1 LSAVLVGRSN
11 EQAVLRGLLER
22 VADGLSGSLVL
33 RGEAGIGKT
42 VLLDEAIE
50 SAREAGMRT
59 VRLTGVES
67 ETQLGYAG
75 LHLFLRPFADHIE
88 KLPGPQRSALQ
99 STFGLVEAAQTNRF
113 LVALG
118 VLTLLA
124 DVASDAPVLCVVDDA
139 QWLDPESEAVLAFVA
154 RRLYAERIVLLFA
167 VREPSDRS
175 PLLVGVPDLSIG
187 ALDDPDASALLLS
200 SSAGRLSSVVGARII
215 AETGGNPLA
224 LVELVRQLSP
234 AQLTGSAPLPE
245 PLLPVGDSVQEAFR
259 RRVNELTPEARLML
273 TVAAAEPNGSQ
284 ALLWRT
290 AERLGVD
297 PEAAASVDLSDLVE
311 FSPRVAFRH
320 PLVRSVAYHVTPL
333 PERRLIH
340 KALAAETDPVEQPD
354 RIAWHLGLAAGGPD
368 EGVAAQLEQ
377 AAVRA
382 RDRGGYAA
390 TVTFLSRAAE
400 LTVDEPTRGR
410 RLLAAAEAALSAGQ
424 PQWAG
429 ALLDEAMPRL
439 GDPLAHAQASRL
451 QGAILF
457 NGGKVAEATPVL
469 LEAVR
474 AFAPID
480 ARTAREALL
489 EAFEAGQYAGWSPKQ
504 ERMTEIAR
512 AAQALPAMV
521 DSEASATDLLLAGC
535 AARVALGYPAAV
547 PLLRRAIAMLDADDL
562 EPGEAL
568 RRLAMGCV
576 VAGEL
581 CDDRAH
587 RALALRCV
595 RLARDNGALMVLS
608 VALTDLAAMA
618 HVSAGEF
625 DAAHASH
632 VEGRE
637 ILAATGP
644 GVSGSAGLVKLYELA
659 WRGQEDVA
667 RESAA
672 AIAKEASDAGRG
684 LQGHFAQYCMTVLEL
699 GLGNYQAAL
708 RHALHVHEQDT
719 LFIGT
724 QVLPELVEAA
734 VRASERERAEE
745 ALEQLSE
752 RALASG
758 TSLALGLLARSR
770 ALLADDAEA
779 DTLYQDAILQLRAS
793 MAAPQLARAHLLYG
807 EWLRRQRRKSDARD
821 QLRIA
826 EEMFDSMGAAAF
838 AERARIELLAA
849 GERVLRARSRNSD
862 LTSQEAQ
869 IAQLVSEGNTNRDIA
884 AQLFLSPATVEYHLR
899 KVFRKLGVT
908 SRTQLAVAMIS
919 DSS

>member
-1 LSAVLVGRSN
+1 LSPVLVGRSN
-11 EQAVLRGLLER
+11 ELAVLRGLLER
-22 VADGLSGSLVL
+22 VAQGLSGSLVL

-42 VLLDEAIE
+42 ALLDEAIE
-50 SAREAGMRT
+50 TAREAGMRT

-75 LHLFLRPFADHIE
+75 LHLFLLQFADHIE
-88 KLPGPQRSALQ
+88 TLPGPQRKALQ
-99 STFGLVEAAQTNRF
+99 STFGVVEAAQTNRF

-124 DVASDAPVLCVVDDA
+124 DVASDAPVVCVVDDA

-154 RRLYAERIVLLFA
+154 RRLYAERIVLVFA
-167 VREPSDRS
+167 VREPSERS
-175 PLLVGVPDLSIG
+175 PLLIGVPDLSIG
-187 ALDDPDASALLLS
+187 ALDDSDASALLLS
-200 SSAGRLSSVVGARII
+200 SSPGRLSSVVGARII

-224 LVELVRQLSP
+224 LVELARQLSP

-320 PLVRSVAYHVTPL
+320 SLVRSAAYHATPL

-340 KALAAETDPVEQPD
+340 KALAAETDAVEEPD

-377 AAVRA
+377 AAGRA

-439 GDPLAHAQASRL
+439 GDPLTHAQASRL

-457 NGGKVAEATPVL
+457 NGGKVAEATTVL

-489 EAFEAGQYAGWSPKQ
+489 EAFEAGQYAGWSPRQ
-504 ERMTEIAR
+504 ERMAEIAR
-512 AAQALPAMV
+512 AAQALPAMF
-521 DSEASATDLLLAGC
+521 DSEASATDLLLAGS

-547 PLLRRAIAMLDADDL
+547 PLLRRAIATLDADDL
-562 EPGEAL
+562 EPGEGL

-581 CDDRAH
+581 YDDRAH

-595 RLARDNGALMVLS
+595 RLARNNGAVMVLS

-618 HVSAGEF
+618 HVSAGDF

-644 GVSGSAGLVKLYELA
+644 GVSGSAGVVKLYELA
-659 WRGQEDVA
+659 WRGAEDDA

-684 LQGHFAQYCMTVLEL
+684 LQGHFAQYCMTILEL
-699 GLGNYQAAL
+699 GLGNYEAAL
-708 RHALHVHEQDT
+708 RHALYVHEQDS

-734 VRASERERAEE
+734 VRAGKRERAEQ

-758 TSLALGLLARSR
+758 TSLAMGLLARSR

-793 MAAPQLARAHLLYG
+793 TAAPQLARAHLLYG

-821 QLRIA
+821 QLRVA
-826 EEMFDSMGAAAF
+826 GEMFDSMGAAAF

-849 GERVLRARSRNSD
+849 GERVLRARPRPSD
-862 LTSQEAQ
+862 LTSQEAH
-869 IAQLVSEGNTNRDIA
+869 IARLVSEGNTNRDIA

>member
-1 LSAVLVGRSN
+1 VLVGRSN
-11 EQAVLRGLLER
+11 ERDALSGLLAQ
-22 VADGLSGSLVL
+22 VAEGLSGALVL

-42 VLLDEAIE
+42 VLLDEVID

-59 VRLTGVES
+59 VRVTGVES

-75 LHLFLRPFADHIE
+75 LHLFLLPFADHIE
-88 KLPGPQRSALQ
+88 RLPGPQRNALQ
-99 STFGLVEAAQTNRF
+99 STFGLVEAAQANSF

-124 DVASDAPVLCVVDDA
+124 DVASDAPVVCVVDDA

-167 VREPSDRS
+167 VREPSERS

-187 ALDDPDASALLLS
+187 ALDDHEASALLLS
-200 SSAGRLSSVVGARII
+200 STAGRLSLIVGARII
-215 AETGGNPLA
+215 TETGGNPLA
-224 LVELVRQLSP
+224 LVELAGQLSS
-234 AQLTGSAPLPE
+234 AQLTGAAPLPE
-245 PLLPVGDSVQEAFR
+245 PLLPVGDLVQEAFR

-297 PEAAASVDLSDLVE
+297 PEVAGSDDLGDLVE

-320 PLVRSVAYHVTPL
+320 PLVRSVAYHATPL

-340 KALAAETDPVEQPD
+340 KALAAETDAVEQPD
-354 RIAWHLGLAAGGPD
+354 RVAWHLGLAAGGPD

-382 RDRGGYAA
+382 RDRGGYAT

-424 PQWAG
+424 PQRAG
-429 ALLDEAMPRL
+429 ALLDEAKPRL

-457 NGGKVAEATPVL
+457 NGGHVAEATPVL

-489 EAFEAGQYAGWSPKQ
+489 EAFEAGQYAGWSPRQ
-504 ERMTEIAR
+504 ERMGEIAR
-512 AAQALPAMV
+512 AAEALPAMV

-535 AARVALGYPAAV
+535 AARVAFGYPAAV
-547 PLLRRAIAMLDADDL
+547 PLLRRAVAMLDADDL
-562 EPGEAL
+562 DPGEGL

-625 DAAHASH
+625 DAADASH
-632 VEGRE
+632 AEGRE

-644 GVSGSAGLVKLYELA
+644 GISGSAGLVKLYELA
-659 WRGQEDVA
+659 WRGQEDDA
-667 RESAA
+667 RKSAA
-672 AIAKEASDAGRG
+672 AIVKEANEAGRG
-684 LQGHFAQYCMTVLEL
+684 LQDHFAQYCMVTLEL
-699 GLGNYQAAL
+699 GLGNYEAAL
-708 RHALHVHEQDT
+708 RHALHVYEQDT

-734 VRASERERAEE
+734 VRAGERERAEQ
-745 ALEQLSE
+745 ALEQLVE

-758 TSLALGLLARSR
+758 MPLALGLLARSR
-770 ALLADDAEA
+770 ALLATDADA
-779 DTLYQDAILQLRAS
+779 DPFYRDAIVQLQAS
-793 MAAPQLARAHLLYG
+793 LAAPQLARAHLLYG

-838 AERARIELLAA
+838 AERARMELLAA
-849 GERVLRARSRNSD
+849 GERVERTTPRRSE
-862 LTSQEAQ
+862 LTPREAQ
-869 IAQLVSEGNTNRDIA
+869 IARLVSEGNTNRDIA

-908 SRTQLAVAMIS
+908 SRTQLAVAMLS

>member
-1 LSAVLVGRSN
+1 VLVGRSK
-11 EQAVLRGLLER
+11 EREVLSGLLAR
-22 VADGLSGSLVL
+22 VAEGLSGALVL

-42 VLLDEAIE
+42 VLLDEVIE
-50 SAREAGMRT
+50 SAREAEMRT

-75 LHLFLRPFADHIE
+75 LHLFLLPFADHIE
-88 KLPGPQRSALQ
+88 KLPAPQRKALQ
-99 STFGLVEAAQTNRF
+99 STFGLIEAAQPNRF

-124 DVASDAPVLCVVDDA
+124 DVASEAPVVCVVDDA

-154 RRLYAERIVLLFA
+154 RRLYAERIVLVFA
-167 VREPSDRS
+167 VREPSERS
-175 PLLVGVPDLSIG
+175 PLLVGVPDLSV
-187 ALDDPDASALLLS
+187 APLDAHDASALLLS
-200 SSAGRLSSVVGARII
+200 STTGRLSSVVGGRII
-215 AETGGNPLA
+215 AESGGNPLA
-224 LVELVRQLSP
+224 LVELSRQLSR

-245 PLLPVGDSVQEAFR
+245 PLLPVGESVREAFR
-259 RRVNELTPEARLML
+259 RRVNGLTPAARLML

-297 PEAAASVDLSDLVE
+297 PEAAGSAALSDLVE
-311 FSPRVAFRH
+311 FIPRVVFRH
-320 PLVRSVAYHVTPL
+320 PLVRSVAYHAAPVPQ
-333 PERRLIH
+333 RRLIH
-340 KALAAETDPVEQPD
+340 QALAAETDAVGQPD
-354 RIAWHLGLAAGGPD
+354 RVAWHLGLAADGPD

-377 AAVRA
+377 AAERA

-410 RLLAAAEAALSAGQ
+410 RLLAAAEAALSSGQ
-424 PQWAG
+424 HQWAG

-457 NGGKVAEATPVL
+457 SGGHVAEAVPVL

-489 EAFEAGQYAGWSPKQ
+489 EAFEAGQYAGWSPRG
-504 ERMTEIAR
+504 ERLAEIAR
-512 AAQALPAMV
+512 VAQELPAMV

-562 EPGEAL
+562 DPGEGL

-595 RLARDNGALMVLS
+595 RLGRDCGALMVLS
-608 VALTDLAAMA
+608 VALTDLAATA
-618 HVSAGEF
+618 YVSAGEF

-632 VEGRE
+632 AEGLE

-659 WRGQEDVA
+659 WRGQEADA

-684 LQGHFAQYCMTVLEL
+684 LQDHFANYCMIMLEL
-699 GLGNYQAAL
+699 GLSNYEAAL
-708 RHALHVHEQDT
+708 RHALHVHEQDP

-724 QVLPELVEAA
+724 QVLPELIEAA
-734 VRASERERAEE
+734 VRAGERERAEK
-745 ALEQLSE
+745 ALEPLSE
-752 RALASG
+752 RAPASG
-758 TSLALGLLARSR
+758 TPLALGLLARSR

-779 DTLYQDAILQLRAS
+779 DALYQEAIRHLRAS
-793 MAAPQLARAHLLYG
+793 MASPQLARAHLVYG

-821 QLRIA
+821 QLRTA
-826 EEMFDSMGAAAF
+826 QELFASMGAAAF
-838 AERARIELLAA
+838 AERARVELLAA
-849 GERVLRARSRNSD
+849 GERALRSGPTRSD
-862 LTSQEAQ
+862 LTPQEAQ
-869 IAQLVSEGNTNRDIA
+869 IARLVTEGNTNRDIA

-908 SRTQLAVAMIS
+908 SRTQLAVSMIS
-919 DSS
+919 DAS